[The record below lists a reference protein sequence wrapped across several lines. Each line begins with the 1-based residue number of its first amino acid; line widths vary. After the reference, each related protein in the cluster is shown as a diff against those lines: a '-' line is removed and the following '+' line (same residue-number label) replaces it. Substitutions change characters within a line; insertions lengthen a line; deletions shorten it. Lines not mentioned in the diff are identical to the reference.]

1 MRPVLSATKDEIRSL
16 ATLFLGGHLPCFR
29 NEAECY
35 GLAGR
40 RFQDTAV
47 LSKHPGHRI
56 GSQEGDLFINTHDR
70 STTALLLT
78 AGKGG
83 TFHSRFESKVY
94 PHSIL
99 RKKNPLGPVG
109 AHD

>member
-1 MRPVLSATKDEIRSL
+1 
-16 ATLFLGGHLPCFR
+16 
-29 NEAECY
+29 
-35 GLAGR
+35 
-40 RFQDTAV
+40 
-47 LSKHPGHRI
+47 
-56 GSQEGDLFINTHDR
+56 LFINTHDR

>member
-16 ATLFLGGHLPCFR
+16 ATPFLDGHLPCFR

-47 LSKHPGHRI
+47 LSKRPGHLI
-56 GSQEGDLFINTHDR
+56 GSQEGDLLMNTHDR

-78 AGKGG
+78 SDKGE
-83 TFHSRFESKVY
+83 TFHSSFESKVY
-94 PHSIL
+94 PLQSSV
-99 RKKNPLGPVG
+99 KDPLAPVA